1 MAMEIYILS
10 ARAMVSIDE
19 WQRSIDD
26 SGFPLRLSTG
36 VPFAKVRGF
45 VPATLEGE
53 NTGFECNHWRVS
65 DVLEAYQAD
74 IPAQWVHALALRM
87 TGRTSEVVSAYMAA
101 SAYAR
106 GTGGAVF
113 DCEEG
118 KVISAQR
125 AAEIAREIEIM
136 APRIEESARKAVQA
150 AMQDW
155 RMKKT

>member
-36 VPFAKVRGF
+36 IPFAKVRGF
-45 VPATLEGE
+45 LPATLKGE
-53 NTGFECNHWRVS
+53 DTGFECNHWQVS
-65 DVLEAYQAD
+65 DVLDTYHVD
-74 IPAQWVHALALRM
+74 IPSQFVHALALRM
-87 TGRTSEVVSAYMAA
+87 MGRLPEVASAYMAA

-106 GTGGAVF
+106 ATGGAIF

-118 KVISAQR
+118 KFISPQR
-125 AAEIAREIEIM
+125 AAEIAREIELVG
-136 APRIEESARKAVQA
+136 PRVMEAADRAVKAA
-150 AMQDW
+150 F
-155 RMKKT
+155 KK